1 MRIDSLMC
9 RVLMLCVVVVTRVVM
24 GIGVAVVV
32 IMFVAGMFMCA
43 LFVIMFAASVV
54 VVIFFFF
61 CMIMRMLFATVPI
74 VVIVIMGV
82 EAGTFSNVELMN
94 SRRIDQFDR
103 YSILGHGFDWLLQRG
118 SQFWPTQNTT
128 SAP

>member
-1 MRIDSLMC
+1 MRIDSLIC

-32 IMFVAGMFMCA
+32 IMFVAGMFMFA
-43 LFVIMFAASVV
+43 FFVIMFAASVF
-54 VVIFFFF
+54 VVIFF

-74 VVIVIMGV
+74 VMIVIMGV
-82 EAGTFSNVELMN
+82 EAGTFANVELMN

-103 YSILGHGFDWLLQRG
+103 YSILGHGFDRLLQRG
-118 SQFWPTQNTT
+118 SQFWPNPEHHIG
-128 SAP
+128 SL